1 MRADSDCYLC
11 GVQKAVTIMNEYHVE
26 MDQQVTIIRDIF
38 AEIAKTDPEASAP
51 QLSATFMK
59 ILSDVLK
66 VDDFYY
72 DAKEKYNAILM
83 EKAPHLKQ
91 MVEQAKNPLKAAIQM
106 AVTGNYID
114 FGALSDVNET
124 QLKALLIDYQK
135 VPIREAVLKAIR
147 YDLDHAQKMVFI
159 TDNAGE
165 VVLDKIFLEMV
176 QKLYPLLEISVIIR
190 GGAILNDVVIHDAE
204 QVGLTQLFEVVENGT
219 AIPGTEL
226 EKINAESRQLI
237 DAADMIFAK
246 GQGNFET
253 LCGCGLNVYYLF
265 LCKCGLFTQRFGVD
279 RFTAVVENDA
289 FFKAE

>member
-11 GVQKAVTIMNEYHVE
+11 GVQKAVTIMNEYHVD
-26 MDQQVTIIRDIF
+26 MDRQVTIIRDIF

-51 QLSATFMK
+51 QLSAVFMK
-59 ILSDVLK
+59 ILSDVLG

-83 EKAPHLKQ
+83 KKAPNLKQ
-91 MVEQAKNPLKAAIQM
+91 MVEQAKDPLKAGIQM

-114 FGALSDVNET
+114 FGALSDVNEEK
-124 QLKALLIDYQK
+124 LKELLLHYQE
-135 VPIREAVLKAIR
+135 VPVREVVLKAIR
-147 YDLDHAQKMVFI
+147 RDLDHAQKMVLI
-159 TDNAGE
+159 ADNAGE
-165 VVLDKIFLEMV
+165 VVLDKIFLETV
-176 QKLYPLLEISVIIR
+176 QKLYPMLDISVIIR
-190 GGAILNDVVIHDAE
+190 GGAILNDVAIHDAE

-219 AIPGTEL
+219 VIPGTEL
-226 EKINAESRQLI
+226 EKISVESRELI
-237 DAADMIFAK
+237 DAADIIFAK

>member
-11 GVQKAVTIMNEYHVE
+11 GVQKAVAIMNEYKID
-26 MDQQVTIIRDIF
+26 MDRQVAIIRDIF
-38 AEIAKTDPEASAP
+38 AEIAKTDSDASAP
-51 QLSATFMK
+51 QLSGVFMK
-59 ILSDVLK
+59 ILSDVLEI
-66 VDDFYY
+66 DDFYY
-72 DAKEKYNAILM
+72 AAKEKYNAILM
-83 EKAPHLKQ
+83 EKAPKLKQ

-114 FGALSDVNET
+114 FGALSDVNEAK
-124 QLKALLIDYQK
+124 LKELLINYQE
-135 VPIREAVLKAIR
+135 VPIREVVLKAIR
-147 YDLDHAQKMVFI
+147 NDLDHAQKMVFI

-176 QKLYPLLEISVIIR
+176 QKLYPNLEISVIIR

-204 QVGLTQLFEVVENGT
+204 QVGLTQIFEVVENGT
-219 AIPGTEL
+219 VIPGTEL
-226 EKINAESRQLI
+226 EKISVESRQLI
-237 DAADMIFAK
+237 DTADVIFAK

-265 LCKCGLFTQRFGVD
+265 LCKCELFTQRFGVD

-289 FFKAE
+289 FFKTE